1 MVLDTKRSLKIK
13 IDALKRLEK
22 DYILYKK
29 EEQLQIENVERF
41 KADETKD
48 IYDVKKQIEI
58 LDENKTMIIDS
69 VSRVTAFLV
78 QFSDFLEEHKD
89 EDDGSEIWKDS
100 YDIIDQISNR
110 FLGE

>member
-1 MVLDTKRSLKIK
+1 MVLDIKRSLKIK

-29 EEQLQIENVERF
+29 EEQLQIEKVERF

-48 IYDVKKQIEI
+48 IYDVKKQVEI

-78 QFSDFLEEHKD
+78 QFGEFLEEHKD
-89 EDDGSEIWKDS
+89 EDDGSDIWKES
-100 YDIIDQISNR
+100 FDIIDQISTK